1 MKRKAKLYGPVLLA
15 ALLCA
20 LVFATG
26 ALKKPKIFENITTDY
41 MVFQKKLPRYSLT
54 DGDEYGVIPME
65 RRGWMHLLAGEYRL
79 RWTISCD
86 GDNILRLTNTN
97 DATITPSE
105 FTIPAGAGDGE
116 LHFTVEEDCED
127 FKIEFEFA
135 AGTYMDIYQVKLYTP
150 EYQDDAF
157 TLLFFAV
164 GASILWLMIGTGR
177 LTRENMAPALF
188 IALAVLIGSAPA
200 LKTTFVIGHDGTY
213 HMARLLN
220 LADGLKNGQFPV
232 RMGGFAYDGYG
243 GVMSVFYPDTFL
255 YPFALML
262 LGGASAVYVCNVFS
276 VALNIGAALSMYVAA
291 KRLFEKRWAAT
302 GASILYTLASY
313 RVVNVFTRIAF
324 GEALAMVFL
333 PLFLVNLYDV
343 VCGDARRW
351 KGLAL
356 SAACIFCSHMITT
369 LFCAVLAAGFCLLH
383 IRKIILQKRLLPLV
397 KAVLVCLL
405 LCLYRIGP
413 FVMYSMQGLGADDL
427 FRNITEFSV
436 ELGQVLLMNA
446 GTITRETNNPQI
458 MEFSVE
464 IGLPLMIGAALALY
478 AALQK
483 EERGKSEWAA
493 LKLVAGGAL
502 MTIAATDFFPW
513 GAVSLLTKG
522 QVGYIQF
529 TWRLLILATPML
541 ALAGGYGLC
550 EFGGKRQDAAAVA
563 ALAMAV
569 ICVMPIFSSEIQNP
583 IYVEK
588 GVIISPF
595 MGRSFPEY
603 TYSDTTDFLAIRKR
617 SVEIDGD
624 AEMADYEKRGTTI
637 TAQVSARTESR
648 ITFPLFDYDGFRATV
663 DGREIAVERG
673 SNNRVSVVL
682 SAGTSGALKIWF
694 AGKGWWRIGDAVSA
708 ATLIGLLFWMKKGEK
723 KACRTH

>member
-41 MVFQKKLPRYSLT
+41 MAFQKKLPRYSLA
-54 DGDEYGVIPME
+54 DGDEYGVIPMG
-65 RRGWMHLLAGEYRL
+65 RRGWMHLPAGEYRL
-79 RWTISCD
+79 RWAITCD

-177 LTRENMAPALF
+177 LTRENMAPVLF

-255 YPFALML
+255 YPFALMI

-276 VALNIGAALSMYVAA
+276 VALNIGAALSMYAAA

-369 LFCAVLAAGFCLLH
+369 LLCAVLAAGFCLLH

-413 FVMYSMQGLGADDL
+413 LVMYSMQGLGADDL

-436 ELGQVLLMNA
+436 ELGQVLMMNA

-563 ALAMAV
+563 ALSMAV

-617 SVEIDGD
+617 SVEIVGD
-624 AEMADYEKRGTTI
+624 AEMADYEKRSTTI

-682 SAGTSGALKIWF
+682 PAGTSGALKIWF
-694 AGKGWWRIGDAVSA
+694 AGKWWWRVGDAVSA
-708 ATLIGLLFWMKKGEK
+708 AALIGLLFWMKKEEK

>member
-65 RRGWMHLLAGEYRL
+65 RRGWMHLPAGEYRL

-164 GASILWLMIGTGR
+164 GASILWLMTGTGR
-177 LTRENMAPALF
+177 LTRENMAPVLF

-276 VALNIGAALSMYVAA
+276 VALNIGAALSIYVAA
-291 KRLFEKRWAAT
+291 KRLLEKRWAAT
-302 GASILYTLASY
+302 GA
-313 RVVNVFTRIAF
+313 
-324 GEALAMVFL
+324 
-333 PLFLVNLYDV
+333 
-343 VCGDARRW
+343 
-351 KGLAL
+351 
-356 SAACIFCSHMITT
+356 
-369 LFCAVLAAGFCLLH
+369 
-383 IRKIILQKRLLPLV
+383 
-397 KAVLVCLL
+397 
-405 LCLYRIGP
+405 
-413 FVMYSMQGLGADDL
+413 
-427 FRNITEFSV
+427 
-436 ELGQVLLMNA
+436 
-446 GTITRETNNPQI
+446 
-458 MEFSVE
+458 
-464 IGLPLMIGAALALY
+464 
-478 AALQK
+478 
-483 EERGKSEWAA
+483 
-493 LKLVAGGAL
+493 
-502 MTIAATDFFPW
+502 
-513 GAVSLLTKG
+513 
-522 QVGYIQF
+522 
-529 TWRLLILATPML
+529 
-541 ALAGGYGLC
+541 
-550 EFGGKRQDAAAVA
+550 
-563 ALAMAV
+563 
-569 ICVMPIFSSEIQNP
+569 
-583 IYVEK
+583 
-588 GVIISPF
+588 
-595 MGRSFPEY
+595 
-603 TYSDTTDFLAIRKR
+603 
-617 SVEIDGD
+617 
-624 AEMADYEKRGTTI
+624 
-637 TAQVSARTESR
+637 
-648 ITFPLFDYDGFRATV
+648 
-663 DGREIAVERG
+663 
-673 SNNRVSVVL
+673 
-682 SAGTSGALKIWF
+682 
-694 AGKGWWRIGDAVSA
+694 
-708 ATLIGLLFWMKKGEK
+708 
-723 KACRTH
+723 